1 MPNPSSVGERVRALR
16 LSRKLSQ
23 SQLAGPDLSDSYVSL
38 IESGKRTPT
47 QGVITILAERL
58 GCTPEFLA
66 DGAEPEHLTHG
77 RLRLYQARL
86 ALLAGDG
93 SDAAARFATLA
104 EHTAEDDPELSWTAR
119 KDRAGALERLGRIG
133 EAIAALEELRE
144 HAEARPD
151 RLPILPLISDLSRCY
166 YRAGDLA
173 LSVELGE
180 HTLDRLRSFGLER
193 GPEVLG
199 AAAILILAYG
209 EHGEAEAA
217 EELGARLA
225 DESGD
230 EPGPVAYLNAG
241 DAAAGQGFLG
251 DAVYLCERAA
261 WRGARTEPATE
272 RAWFALGYGE
282 LLLRLDPPRP
292 GEAAELLARAEPT
305 LSGDPF
311 ARAVCGLGRARAA
324 ILADRPSEALSLAYD
339 VLGVLPSTGEHTSV
353 ATARAHVI
361 IGQARSRLG
370 DREGARAS
378 FHAAGHVLSTVEPSR
393 EAARTWRRLGDL
405 LGELDD
411 ADGMADAYR
420 RALESAGMHP
430 SPGSWD
436 IHGQTAAS

>member
-58 GCTPEFLA
+58 GCTAEFLA

-77 RLRLYQARL
+77 RLRLHQARL
-86 ALLAGDG
+86 ALLSGD
-93 SDAAARFATLA
+93 SETAAARFAALA
-104 EHTAEDDPELSWTAR
+104 EHTATDDPALSWYAR
-119 KDRAGALERLGRIG
+119 YGRAEALERLGRVG

-144 HAEARPD
+144 RAEARPD
-151 RLPILPLISDLSRCY
+151 RLPILPLITDLSRCY

-180 HTLDRLRSFGLER
+180 HALDRLRSFGLER

-199 AAAILILAYG
+199 VAAILILAYG
-209 EHGEAEAA
+209 EHGEAETA
-217 EELGARLA
+217 EKLGARLA
-225 DESGD
+225 DESAA
-230 EPGPVAYLNAG
+230 EPTPADYLNAG

-261 WRGARTEPATE
+261 WRGVRTEPAGE

-292 GEAAELLARAEPT
+292 DLAATMLARAERALT
-305 LSGDPF
+305 ADPL
-311 ARAVCGLGRARAA
+311 ARAMCGVSRARAA
-324 ILADRPSEALSLAYD
+324 ILGDRPAEALRLAND
-339 VLGVLPSTGEHTSV
+339 VLGVLPGIGDHSSV
-353 ATARAHVI
+353 ATARTHVV
-361 IGQARSRLG
+361 IGQARSRLD

-378 FHAAGHVLSTVEPSR
+378 FHTAGRALATMEPSR
-393 EAARTWRRLGDL
+393 EAARTWRELGDL

-436 IHGQTAAS
+436 VHGKTATG

>member
-77 RLRLYQARL
+77 RLRLHQARL
-86 ALLAGDG
+86 ALLDGDG
-93 SDAAARFATLA
+93 AGAAARFTALA
-104 EHTAEDDPELSWTAR
+104 EHTATDDPALSWTAR
-119 KDRAGALERLGRIG
+119 YGRAQAMERLGRVG

-144 HAEARPD
+144 RAEARPD
-151 RLPILPLISDLSRCY
+151 RLPILPLITDLSRCY

-173 LSVELGE
+173 LAVELGE
-180 HTLDRLRSFGLER
+180 HALDRLRSFGLER

-199 AAAILILAYG
+199 VAAILILAYG
-209 EHGEAEAA
+209 EHGEAAAA

-225 DESGD
+225 DETVA
-230 EPGPVAYLNAG
+230 EPGPAAYLNAG

-251 DAVYLCERAA
+251 DGVYLCERAS
-261 WRGARTEPATE
+261 WLGARTEPAAE

-292 GEAAELLARAEPT
+292 GLAAGMLARAERALT
-305 LSGDPF
+305 GDPL
-311 ARAVCGLGRARAA
+311 ARAMCGLGRARAA
-324 ILADRPSEALSLAYD
+324 ILDGRPSEALRLAND
-339 VLGVLPSTGEHTSV
+339 VLGILPGIGDRTSV
-353 ATARAHVI
+353 AAARTHVV
-361 IGQARSRLG
+361 IGQARFRLE
-370 DREGARAS
+370 DREGARSS
-378 FHAAGHVLSTVEPSR
+378 FHTAGRVLATMEPSR
-393 EAARTWRRLGDL
+393 EAARTWRELGDL

-430 SPGSWD
+430 SPGLWD
-436 IHGQTAAS
+436 VHGQTAAG